1 MTLPPRDPSRPLRIG
16 NCSGFFGDR
25 LAALREMVTGG
36 ALDVVSGD
44 YLAELTMLILF
55 RTQAKDPTRGYAAT
69 FLRQLEDVLGE
80 ISDRGVRVVVN
91 AGGLNPAG
99 CADAVR
105 ALATKLGVDV
115 PVAHVE
121 GDDVRNRDGI
131 PAGSV
136 TANAYLGGWPIAA
149 ALDGGAQI
157 VVTGRC
163 TDAAL
168 VGGPAAWWHGWQ
180 REQWDALAGAV
191 VVGHVLECGTQ
202 ATGGNY
208 SFFQEVPGLE
218 HPGFPLAEVHAD
230 GSAVITKHPGTG
242 GLVSVGTV
250 TAQLLYEIAEPL
262 YRGPDVNTHFNTI
275 VLTDD
280 GADRVRI
287 SGVKGSGPSTTLK
300 VAANT
305 LGGLRNAMTFVLTG
319 LDIEEKAALV
329 KRTLMPHLEGLREV
343 AWNLART
350 DHDDADTEQAA
361 SAQLT
366 VAVKDSDPAKV
377 GRAFSSLAVEIALA
391 SYPGCT
397 LTSPPGDGAPYGVY
411 TPAFVEKSLVTATVV
426 HTDGRRED
434 VPHTIT
440 EDTGWFRYGRQ
451 PRSHPAD
458 APTVHAS
465 TRRVPLG
472 TIAGAR
478 SGDKGGNANVGVWV
492 RSDDAYL
499 WLADFLD
506 EDRVRTLL
514 PEAKDLP
521 VTVHPLPNL
530 RAVNI
535 VIEGILGEGVAS
547 STRFD
552 PQAKGLG
559 EWLRS
564 RVVDVPIALL
574 ADGLVADAPLDAA
587 PLGS

>member
-1 MTLPPRDPSRPLRIG
+1 MTLPDRDPSRALRIG

-25 LAALREMVTGG
+25 MAALREMVTGG
-36 ALDVVSGD
+36 PLDVVTGD

-80 ISDRGVRVVVN
+80 IADRGVRVVVN

-105 ALATKLGVDV
+105 VLATKLGVDV

-121 GDDVRNRDGI
+121 GDDVRGVEGI
-131 PAGSV
+131 PPGSV

-149 ALDGGAQI
+149 ALEGGAQI

-168 VGGPAAWWHGWQ
+168 VGGPAAWWHGWA
-180 REQWDALAGAV
+180 REDWDALAGAV

-218 HPGFPLAEVHAD
+218 HPGFPLAEVEAD

-250 TAQLLYEIAEPL
+250 TAQLLYEIAEPH
-262 YRGPDVNTHFNTI
+262 YAGPDVVADFASIT
-275 VLTDD
+275 LTDD

-287 SGVKGSGPSTTLK
+287 SGVRGAAPPSTLK
-300 VAANT
+300 VATNT

-329 KRTLMPHLEGLREV
+329 KRTLTPHLAGLREV
-343 AWNLART
+343 TWNLART
-350 DHDDADTEQAA
+350 DHEDADTEQAA

-366 VAVKDSDPAKV
+366 VAVKDSDPNKV
-377 GRAFSSLAVEIALA
+377 GRGFSSLAVEIALA

-411 TPAFVEKSLVTATVV
+411 TPAYVDKRLVTATVV
-426 HTDGRRED
+426 HADGRREE
-434 VPHTIT
+434 VPHT
-440 EDTGWFRYGRQ
+440 
-451 PRSHPAD
+451 
-458 APTVHAS
+458 APTGSSAS
-465 TRRVPLG
+465 MSLRASAGAAAGAGDSAPPVKARRVPLG
-472 TIAGAR
+472 TVAGAR

-492 RSDDAYL
+492 RSDAAYA
-499 WLADFLD
+499 WLADHLD

-514 PEAKDLP
+514 PETKDLP
-521 VTVHPLPNL
+521 VTVHELPNL
-530 RAVNI
+530 RAVNV

-564 RVVDVPIALL
+564 RIVDVPVHLL
-574 ADGLVADAPLDAA
+574 EG
-587 PLGS
+587 